1 VLWHRPVLFY
11 GTSDLQVLLSYTVR
25 DHARHDASHHD
36 LTEGCAMRGA
46 RVSRFLILSTAAAV
60 TGLGLSPAQAQ
71 VTSREGIA
79 LQNQIQQLSQQL
91 QQVQSSAASVPVSGN
106 AAPAV
111 SSGNGDL
118 VSQLLQRVSTLEN
131 ENREMRG
138 ELDQLTNQVQTQNA
152 TLTKQIG
159 DMQFAAQNGA
169 GGAAAGAASSAGAMT
184 APATSSAP
192 PAAPADKP
200 ATALDLLKSGQAA
213 LKSRDYATAQ
223 SNAEQAL
230 KLAKTAN
237 GKLESQFLLA
247 QSLAGQKQYR
257 DSAVAYYDA
266 YNRSPKSARAQEALL
281 GVSASMLA
289 MGDKN
294 SACQALQ
301 KLDSEFPSPTPRVK
315 AAVTSFKGR
324 ANCH

>member
-1 VLWHRPVLFY
+1 
-11 GTSDLQVLLSYTVR
+11 
-25 DHARHDASHHD
+25 
-36 LTEGCAMRGA
+36 MRGA

-91 QQVQSSAASVPVSGN
+91 QQVQSSAASVPVSGS
-106 AAPAV
+106 AAPAI
-111 SSGNGDL
+111 SAGNGDL

-266 YNRSPKSARAQEALL
+266 YNRSPKSTRAP
-281 GVSASMLA
+281 GRV
-289 MGDKN
+289 
-294 SACQALQ
+294 QALSRQ
-301 KLDSEFPSPTPRVK
+301 GSLRLSCRALGLFHPTTPG
-315 AAVTSFKGR
+315 FQ
-324 ANCH
+324 

>member
-1 VLWHRPVLFY
+1 
-11 GTSDLQVLLSYTVR
+11 
-25 DHARHDASHHD
+25 
-36 LTEGCAMRGA
+36 MRGA
-46 RVSRFLILSTAAAV
+46 RVSRFFILSTV
-60 TGLGLSPAQAQ
+60 SLLSVLGASAAQAQ

-79 LQNQIQQLSQQL
+79 LQNQIQQLSEQL
-91 QQVQSSAASVPVSGN
+91 QQVQSSAQSVPVSSGG
-106 AAPAV
+106 AAPSVPAG
-111 SSGNGDL
+111 SGDL

-159 DMQFAAQNGA
+159 DMQFAAQNG
-169 GGAAAGAASSAGAMT
+169 GGGSAPAAAPAASD
-184 APATSSAP
+184 APASP
-192 PAAPADKP
+192 PAAPAAADKP
-200 ATALDLLKSGQAA
+200 VTALELLKTGQAA

-223 SNAEQAL
+223 SDASQAL
-230 KLAKTAN
+230 KLAKTPN

-257 DSAVAYYDA
+257 DSAVAYFDA
-266 YNRSPKSARAQEALL
+266 YNRAPKSPRAPEALL

-289 MGDKN
+289 LGDKN

-301 KLDSEFPSPTPRVK
+301 KLDAEFPSATPRVK
-315 AAVTSFKGR
+315 AAVTTFKGR
-324 ANCH
+324 ASCH

>member
-1 VLWHRPVLFY
+1 
-11 GTSDLQVLLSYTVR
+11 
-25 DHARHDASHHD
+25 
-36 LTEGCAMRGA
+36 MRGA
-46 RVSRFLILSTAAAV
+46 RVSRFFILSSVAIL
-60 TGLGLSPAQAQ
+60 TGFGASSAQAQ

-91 QQVQSSAASVPVSGN
+91 QQVQNNAASAPSSVASG
-106 AAPAV
+106 PAV
-111 SSGNGDL
+111 SAGNSDL

-138 ELDQLTNQVQTQNA
+138 ELDQLSNQVQTQNA

-159 DMQFAAQNGA
+159 DMQFAAQNGG
-169 GGAAAGAASSAGAMT
+169 GGAAPSSGGNETATPAAAS
-184 APATSSAP
+184 PATP
-192 PAAPADKP
+192 VEKP
-200 ATALDLLKSGQAA
+200 VTALELLKSGQAA
-213 LKSRDYATAQ
+213 LKGRDYATAQ
-223 SNAEQAL
+223 GNAEQAL

-247 QSLAGQKQYR
+247 QSLAGQKQYQA
-257 DSAVAYYDA
+257 SAVAYYDA
-266 YNRSPKSARAQEALL
+266 YNRSPKSPRAQEALL

-289 MGDKN
+289 LGDKN

-301 KLDSEFPSPTPRVK
+301 KLDSEFPTPTPRVK

>member
-1 VLWHRPVLFY
+1 
-11 GTSDLQVLLSYTVR
+11 
-25 DHARHDASHHD
+25 
-36 LTEGCAMRGA
+36 MRGA
-46 RVSRFLILSTAAAV
+46 RVSRFFILSSVAIL
-60 TGLGLSPAQAQ
+60 TGFGASSAQAQ

-91 QQVQSSAASVPVSGN
+91 QQVQNNAASAPSSVASG
-106 AAPAV
+106 PAV
-111 SSGNGDL
+111 SAGNSDL

-138 ELDQLTNQVQTQNA
+138 ELDQLSNQVQTQNA

-159 DMQFAAQNGA
+159 DMQFAAQNG
-169 GGAAAGAASSAGAMT
+169 GGAAPSSGGNET
-184 APATSSAP
+184 AP
-192 PAAPADKP
+192 PAAASPAAPAEKP
-200 ATALDLLKSGQAA
+200 VTALELLKSGQAA
-213 LKSRDYATAQ
+213 LKGRDYATAQ
-223 SNAEQAL
+223 GNAEQAL

-247 QSLAGQKQYR
+247 QSLAGQKQYQA
-257 DSAVAYYDA
+257 SAVAYYDA
-266 YNRSPKSARAQEALL
+266 YNRSPKSPRAQEALL

-289 MGDKN
+289 LGDKN

-301 KLDSEFPSPTPRVK
+301 KLDSEFPTPTPRVK

>member
-1 VLWHRPVLFY
+1 
-11 GTSDLQVLLSYTVR
+11 
-25 DHARHDASHHD
+25 
-36 LTEGCAMRGA
+36 MRGA
-46 RVSRFLILSTAAAV
+46 RVSRFLILSTVAAA
-60 TGLGLSPAQAQ
+60 TGLGFSSAQAQ

-91 QQVQSSAASVPVSGN
+91 QQVQSSASSVPVSGN

-169 GGAAAGAASSAGAMT
+169 GGAAAGAASGAGAVT
-184 APATSSAP
+184 APATSTAP

>member
-1 VLWHRPVLFY
+1 
-11 GTSDLQVLLSYTVR
+11 
-25 DHARHDASHHD
+25 
-36 LTEGCAMRGA
+36 MRGA
-46 RVSRFLILSTAAAV
+46 RVSRFFILSSAALV
-60 TGLGLSPAQAQ
+60 TGFGPSVAQAQ

-91 QQVQSSAASVPVSGN
+91 QQVQANAGAAAPSGSAP
-106 AAPAV
+106 APAV
-111 SSGNGDL
+111 SAGNGDL

-138 ELDQLTNQVQTQNA
+138 ELDQLSNQVQTQNA
-152 TLTKQIG
+152 TLSKQIG
-159 DMQFAAQNGA
+159 DMQFAAQNG
-169 GGAAAGAASSAGAMT
+169 GGGGGGNPAAAAPSAVDAGSQMPAS
-184 APATSSAP
+184 

-200 ATALDLLKSGQAA
+200 ATALELLKTGQAA

-223 SNAEQAL
+223 SDATQAL

-266 YNRSPKSARAQEALL
+266 YNRSPKSPRAQEALL

-301 KLDSEFPSPTPRVK
+301 KLEAEFPSPAPRVK
-315 AAVTSFKGR
+315 TALTSFKGR
-324 ANCH
+324 ASCH

>member
-1 VLWHRPVLFY
+1 
-11 GTSDLQVLLSYTVR
+11 
-25 DHARHDASHHD
+25 
-36 LTEGCAMRGA
+36 MRGA
-46 RVSRFLILSTAAAV
+46 RVSRFFILSTV
-60 TGLGLSPAQAQ
+60 SLLSVLGASAAQAQ

-79 LQNQIQQLSQQL
+79 LQNQIQQLSEQL
-91 QQVQSSAASVPVSGN
+91 QQVQSSAQSVPVSSGG
-106 AAPAV
+106 AASSVPAG
-111 SSGNGDL
+111 SGDL

-159 DMQFAAQNGA
+159 DMQFAAQNG
-169 GGAAAGAASSAGAMT
+169 GGGSAPAAAPAASD
-184 APATSSAP
+184 APASP
-192 PAAPADKP
+192 PAAPAAADKP
-200 ATALDLLKSGQAA
+200 VTALELLKTGQAA

-223 SNAEQAL
+223 SDASQAL
-230 KLAKTAN
+230 KLAKTPN

-257 DSAVAYYDA
+257 DSAVAYFDA
-266 YNRSPKSARAQEALL
+266 YNRAPKSPRAPEALL

-289 MGDKN
+289 LGDKN

-301 KLDSEFPSPTPRVK
+301 KLDAEFPSATPRVK
-315 AAVTSFKGR
+315 AAVTTFKGR
-324 ANCH
+324 ASCH

>member
-1 VLWHRPVLFY
+1 
-11 GTSDLQVLLSYTVR
+11 
-25 DHARHDASHHD
+25 
-36 LTEGCAMRGA
+36 MRGA
-46 RVSRFLILSTAAAV
+46 RVSRFFILSSTIMLAGFVAV
-60 TGLGLSPAQAQ
+60 PAWAQ

-79 LQNQIQQLSQQL
+79 LQNQIEQLSQQL
-91 QQVQSSAASVPVSGN
+91 QQVQNNTSSVQAPSAS
-106 AAPAV
+106 AP
-111 SSGNGDL
+111 SSGAAGNDL

-138 ELDQLTNQVQTQNA
+138 ELDQLSNQVQTQNA

-159 DMQFAAQNGA
+159 DMQFAAQNGG
-169 GGAAAGAASSAGAMT
+169 GGAPAASPGASDAASSGAVP
-184 APATSSAP
+184 APA
-192 PAAPADKP
+192 AAPAEKP
-200 ATALDLLKSGQAA
+200 VTALELLKTGQAA

-223 SNAEQAL
+223 GNAEQAL
-230 KLAKTAN
+230 KLAKTSN
-237 GKLESQFLLA
+237 GKMESQFLLA

-266 YNRSPKSARAQEALL
+266 YNRAPKSARAQEALL

-324 ANCH
+324 ASCH

>member
-1 VLWHRPVLFY
+1 
-11 GTSDLQVLLSYTVR
+11 
-25 DHARHDASHHD
+25 
-36 LTEGCAMRGA
+36 MRGA
-46 RVSRFLILSTAAAV
+46 RVSRFFILSSAALVSVLAA
-60 TGLGLSPAQAQ
+60 GSAEAQ

-91 QQVQSSAASVPVSGN
+91 QQVQASAGAVSSSGGA

-111 SSGNGDL
+111 SAGNSDL

-159 DMQFAAQNGA
+159 DMQFAAQNGGG
-169 GGAAAGAASSAGAMT
+169 GGAGASAAMPSSSDSGAPS
-184 APATSSAP
+184 APAVAP
-192 PAAPADKP
+192 VEKP
-200 ATALDLLKSGQAA
+200 TTALELLKSGQAA
-213 LKSRDYATAQ
+213 LKSHDYATAQ
-223 SNAEQAL
+223 SNAAQAL
-230 KLAKTAN
+230 KLAKTPN

-266 YNRSPKSARAQEALL
+266 YNRAPKSPRAPEALL

-294 SACQALQ
+294 SACQALE
-301 KLDSEFPSPTPRVK
+301 KLDSEFPSASARVK

-324 ANCH
+324 ASCH

>member
-1 VLWHRPVLFY
+1 
-11 GTSDLQVLLSYTVR
+11 
-25 DHARHDASHHD
+25 
-36 LTEGCAMRGA
+36 MRGA
-46 RVSRFLILSTAAAV
+46 RVSRFLILSTAAAM

-91 QQVQSSAASVPVSGN
+91 QQVQSSAASVPVSGS
-106 AAPAV
+106 AAPAI
-111 SSGNGDL
+111 SAGNGDL

-266 YNRSPKSARAQEALL
+266 YNRSPKSTRAQEALL

>member
-1 VLWHRPVLFY
+1 
-11 GTSDLQVLLSYTVR
+11 
-25 DHARHDASHHD
+25 
-36 LTEGCAMRGA
+36 MRGA
-46 RVSRFLILSTAAAV
+46 RVSRFLILSTVAAA
-60 TGLGLSPAQAQ
+60 TGLGLSSAQAQ

-91 QQVQSSAASVPVSGN
+91 QQVQSSASSVPVSGN

-169 GGAAAGAASSAGAMT
+169 GGAAAGAASSAGAVT
-184 APATSSAP
+184 APATSTAP

-266 YNRSPKSARAQEALL
+266 YNRSPKSTRAQEALL

>member
-1 VLWHRPVLFY
+1 
-11 GTSDLQVLLSYTVR
+11 
-25 DHARHDASHHD
+25 
-36 LTEGCAMRGA
+36 MRGA
-46 RVSRFLILSTAAAV
+46 RISRFIILSSVSLLAAGGIA
-60 TGLGLSPAQAQ
+60 PAHAQQ

-79 LQNQIQQLSQQL
+79 LQNQIQQLSEQL
-91 QQVQSSAASVPVSGN
+91 QQAQANAPQSSPMASSPVPAGGAS
-106 AAPAV
+106 
-111 SSGNGDL
+111 NGDL
-118 VSQLLQRVSTLEN
+118 VAQLLQRVSTLEN

-152 TLTKQIG
+152 TLAKQIG
-159 DMQFAAQNGA
+159 DMQFAAQNGG
-169 GGAAAGAASSAGAMT
+169 GGAGASAGT
-184 APATSSAP
+184 APAQTPAASPTAAP
-192 PAAPADKP
+192 PATEKP
-200 ATALDLLKSGQAA
+200 TTAIDLLKMGQAA

-223 SNAEQAL
+223 IDASQAL
-230 KLAKTAN
+230 KLARTPN

-266 YNRSPKSARAQEALL
+266 YNRAPKSPRAPEALL

-289 MGDKN
+289 LGDKS

-301 KLDSEFPSPTPRVK
+301 KLEGEFPSASPRVK

-324 ANCH
+324 ASCH

>member
-1 VLWHRPVLFY
+1 
-11 GTSDLQVLLSYTVR
+11 
-25 DHARHDASHHD
+25 
-36 LTEGCAMRGA
+36 MRGA
-46 RVSRFLILSTAAAV
+46 RVSRFFILSSVAIL
-60 TGLGLSPAQAQ
+60 TGFGASSAQAQ

-91 QQVQSSAASVPVSGN
+91 QQVQNNAASAPSSVASGS
-106 AAPAV
+106 AV
-111 SSGNGDL
+111 SAGNSDL

-138 ELDQLTNQVQTQNA
+138 ELDQLSNQVQTQNA

-159 DMQFAAQNGA
+159 DMQFAAQNGG
-169 GGAAAGAASSAGAMT
+169 GGAA
-184 APATSSAP
+184 P
-192 PAAPADKP
+192 PSGSNETAAPAATPAEKP
-200 ATALDLLKSGQAA
+200 VTALELLKSGQAA
-213 LKSRDYATAQ
+213 LKGRDYATAQ
-223 SNAEQAL
+223 GNAEQAL

-247 QSLAGQKQYR
+247 QSLAGQKQYQA
-257 DSAVAYYDA
+257 SAVAYYDA
-266 YNRSPKSARAQEALL
+266 YNRSPKSPRAQEALL
-281 GVSASMLA
+281 GVSASMIAL
-289 MGDKN
+289 GDKN

-301 KLDSEFPSPTPRVK
+301 KLDSEFPTPTPRVK